1 MLCEPSLNLIH
12 MKKIRQGAIL
22 LAVMPAVIALYL
34 LSSTDNG
41 KYAVVTVYIL
51 ISVSIGLKLIV
62 DGRKEEEEKERY

>member
-1 MLCEPSLNLIH
+1 

-22 LAVMPAVIALYL
+22 LVVMPAVIALYL
-34 LSSTDNG
+34 LSNTDEG

>member
-1 MLCEPSLNLIH
+1 

>member
-1 MLCEPSLNLIH
+1 

-22 LAVMPAVIALYL
+22 LAVMPVVIALYL

-62 DGRKEEEEKERY
+62 DGRKEEDEKERY